1 MLQAVLMQ
9 ALERA
14 ERSQPGPGFRLMVW
28 GTGLWLAFQQHRR
41 YRRTVSTLY
50 GLDDRTLHDI
60 GLERSEIESYA
71 SHGGTDRYPDR
82 FTDRTF
88 TLPRG

>member
-1 MLQAVLMQ
+1 MLQAVLTQ

-14 ERSQPGPGFRLMVW
+14 ERSQPGLGFRLMVW
-28 GTGLWLAFQQHRR
+28 SAGQWLAFQQRRR
-41 YRRTVSTLY
+41 YRRTVGTLN

-60 GLERSEIESYA
+60 GLHRSEIESYA
-71 SHGGTDRYPDR
+71 SRGGADRHPDR
-82 FTDRTF
+82 FADRTF